1 MSFFESFFISAS
13 GLFDFDLT
21 FPAEALLFIVLA
33 LVVTFVFLSPISK
46 QIDDRDEFVNY
57 NLRKS
62 VILLSLGY
70 EKISNSVELLTS
82 EVDELNRQI
91 KLVKDYTNS
100 EFEEEIFIIQNQNTK
115 ILSKLKGDLSIK
127 SAYLFSTLSE
137 ELLILADKYFVK
149 KFDSVSE

>member
-1 MSFFESFFISAS
+1 MNFFESFFISAS

-21 FPAEALLFIVLA
+21 FPAEALLFIILA

-46 QIDDRDEFVNY
+46 QIDDRDDFVNY

-70 EKISNSVELLTS
+70 EKISSSVELLTS
-82 EVDELNRQI
+82 EVNELNRQI
-91 KLVKDYTNS
+91 KLVKNYTNS
-100 EFEEEIFIIQNQNTK
+100 EFEDEIFLIQNQNTK

-137 ELLILADKYFVK
+137 DLILLADKYFVK
-149 KFDSVSE
+149 KFDSIAE